1 MPKIVIVVCAF
12 LMLILTPSVKAD
24 TILITSGSLSVTG
37 ISGGPH
43 YNLSGENFSISGG
56 GEPGSTQAAQC
67 FPCVSGNVIG
77 LNGFY
82 AGGAT
87 LGAGGG
93 SLTTNGTTFTNL
105 VFAGTFVFTASSLIP
120 AATTNISI
128 TAPFTFAG
136 DIRACVFNGGPPDCS
151 PGDSIFSTQLVGQG
165 IVTVQLNFIG
175 LNASGKSLYT
185 FNSITYNFQPAEVP
199 EPMTIALL
207 AAGLMGLGAK
217 WKFAKKRRL

>member
-1 MPKIVIVVCAF
+1 MSKILIVLSAV
-12 LMLILTPSVKAD
+12 LMLTLAPSVKAD
-24 TILITSGSLSVTG
+24 PIVVTSGSLSVTG
-37 ISGGPH
+37 ITGGPH
-43 YNLSGENFSISGG
+43 FGLFGENFAASGG

-67 FPCVSGNVIG
+67 FPCLSGNVIG

-82 AGGAT
+82 AGPAT
-87 LGAGGG
+87 LGFGGG
-93 SLTTNGTTFTNL
+93 ALTIDGTTLTNL
-105 VFAGTFVFTASSLIP
+105 IFSGTLVFTSSAVIP

-136 DIRACVFNGGPPDCS
+136 NLQACAFHGGPPDCA
-151 PGDSIFSTQLVGQG
+151 PGDPVFSVQLVGQG
-165 IVTVQLNFIG
+165 ITTVQLNFIG
-175 LNASGKSLYT
+175 LNANGKSLYT

-199 EPMTIALL
+199 EPMTITLL

>member
-1 MPKIVIVVCAF
+1 MSKILIVLCAF
-12 LMLILTPSVKAD
+12 LMLTLTPSVKAD
-24 TILITSGSLSVTG
+24 PIVVTSGSLSVTG

-43 YNLSGENFSISGG
+43 YSLFGENFSVAGG

-87 LGAGGG
+87 LGGGG
-93 SLTTNGTTFTNL
+93 GVVTFEGTTFTNL
-105 VFAGTFVFTASSLIP
+105 VFAGTFVFTASAVIP

-128 TAPFTFAG
+128 TAPFTFVG
-136 DIRACVFNGGPPDCS
+136 DLSACVFKGGPLDCG
-151 PGDSIFSTQLVGQG
+151 PVDTVFSTQLVGHG

-175 LNASGKSLYT
+175 VNASGHSLYT
-185 FNSITYNFQPAEVP
+185 FNSITYNFQSAEVP
-199 EPMTIALL
+199 EPMTITLL

>member
-1 MPKIVIVVCAF
+1 MPRIVVVLCAF
-12 LMLILTPSVKAD
+12 LLLALTPTVKAD
-24 TILITSGSLSVTG
+24 PIVITGGSLSVTG

-43 YNLSGENFSISGG
+43 FTLTGENFSVSGG
-56 GEPGSTQAAQC
+56 GEPGSTQAVAC
-67 FPCVSGNVIG
+67 FPCASGNVIG

-93 SLTTNGTTFTNL
+93 TLTINGTTFTNL
-105 VFAGTFVFTASSLIP
+105 VFNGTFVFTASAVIP

-136 DIRACVFNGGPPDCS
+136 DLRACVFQGGPPDCS

-165 IVTVQLNFIG
+165 LVTVNLNFFFV
-175 LNASGKSLYT
+175 NANGNSVYG

-199 EPMTIALL
+199 EPMTITLL

-217 WKFAKKRRL
+217 WKLAKKRRL

>member
-1 MPKIVIVVCAF
+1 MSKLLIVLCAF
-12 LMLILTPSVKAD
+12 LMLTLTPSVKAD
-24 TILITSGSLSVTG
+24 PIVVTSGSLSVTG
-37 ISGGPH
+37 ISGGPSFS
-43 YNLSGENFSISGG
+43 LFGENFSVSGG
-56 GEPGSTQAAQC
+56 GEPGSTQAVAC

-93 SLTTNGTTFTNL
+93 SLTINGTTFTNL
-105 VFAGTFVFTASSLIP
+105 VFAGTFVFTASAVIP

-136 DIRACVFNGGPPDCS
+136 DLRACVFQGGPPDCS
-151 PGDSIFSTQLVGQG
+151 PGDSIFTTQLVGQG
-165 IVTVQLNFIG
+165 IVTVNLNFFFV
-175 LNASGKSLYT
+175 NASGNSVYG

-199 EPMTIALL
+199 EPMPRTLL

-217 WKFAKKRRL
+217 WKFAKRRSL